1 MGRMRIGIVG
11 GGPAGAY
18 AAWQAAAQGHEVT
31 FFDHRAPW
39 EKPCGGGIT
48 VKAQDEFPWIAELV
62 PRARAVTEF
71 RFRSP
76 TDREVEFGCPRPT
89 LIFARAEFDEAV
101 REHARAAGCSRPRET
116 GSKSTSWSVP
126 TARSAKCGRRSCRS
140 SPTS

>member
-1 MGRMRIGIVG
+1 MGRLRIGVVG

-18 AAWQAAAQGHEVT
+18 AAWQAATQGHEVT

-62 PRARAVTEF
+62 PRAREVTEF

-76 TDREVEFGCPRPT
+76 TDREVAFGCPRPT
-89 LIFARAEFDEAV
+89 LIFAPAKPAS
-101 REHARAAGCSRPRET
+101 RAASA
-116 GSKSTSWSVP
+116 SSTSASGATWSQPPSVV
-126 TARSAKCGRRSCRS
+126 
-140 SPTS
+140 